1 MMGVNRLG
9 ERWSRK
15 YIVIRHYSSEQ
26 SRPEAGSGIDYAALA
41 EFRRALREFVAF
53 SATAAR
59 VEGLAPQQ
67 HQAILAIRGAPG
79 AELSVGDLAAA
90 LLIRP
95 NTAQELAGR
104 LIRAGLVT
112 RVGDPADRRRVVLR
126 LTAQAEAVLSRL
138 SVAHT
143 AELRRRRI
151 LLRDLLDRLEG

>member
-15 YIVIRHYSSEQ
+15 YIVIRHNSSEQ
-26 SRPEAGSGIDYAALA
+26 SPQDAASGIDYAALA
-41 EFRRALREFVAF
+41 EFRRTLREFVAF
-53 SATAAR
+53 SAAAAR

-67 HQAILAIRGAPG
+67 HQAILAIRGAPDG
-79 AELSVGDLAAA
+79 RLSVGDLAAA

-104 LIRAGLVT
+104 LIKAGLAT
-112 RVGDPADRRRVVLR
+112 RIGDPADRRRVVLR
-126 LTAQAEAVLSRL
+126 LTAAAEAVLSRL

-151 LLRDLLDRLEG
+151 LLRGLLDRLEG

>member
-1 MMGVNRLG
+1 MMGVNRFG

-15 YIVIRHYSSEQ
+15 YIVIRHNSSEQ
-26 SRPEAGSGIDYAALA
+26 SPPKAASGIDYAALA
-41 EFRRALREFVAF
+41 EFRRTLREFVAF
-53 SATAAR
+53 SAAAAH

-79 AELSVGDLAAA
+79 GQLSVGDLAAA

-104 LIRAGLVT
+104 LIKAGLAT
-112 RVGDPADRRRVVLR
+112 RLGDPADRRRVVLR
-126 LTAQAEAVLSRL
+126 LTTHAEAVLSRL

-143 AELRRRRI
+143 AELRRRRA
-151 LLRDLLDRLEG
+151 LLRELLDRLEG

>member
-1 MMGVNRLG
+1 
-9 ERWSRK
+9 
-15 YIVIRHYSSEQ
+15 VIRHNSSEQ

-53 SATAAR
+53 SAAAAR

-79 AELSVGDLAAA
+79 AELSVGDLAVA

-104 LIRAGLVT
+104 LLRAGLAT
-112 RVGDPADRRRVVLR
+112 RLGDPADRRRVVLR
-126 LTAQAEAVLSRL
+126 LTARAEATLSRL

-151 LLRDLLDRLEG
+151 LLRGLLDRLEG

>member
-15 YIVIRHYSSEQ
+15 YIVIRHNSSEQ
-26 SRPEAGSGIDYAALA
+26 SSRIAGSGIDYAALA
-41 EFRRALREFVAF
+41 EFRRTLREFVAF
-53 SATAAR
+53 SAAAAR

-67 HQAILAIRGAPG
+67 HQAILAIRGAPDG
-79 AELSVGDLAAA
+79 QLSVGDLAAA

-104 LIRAGLVT
+104 LIKAGLAT
-112 RVGDPADRRRVVLR
+112 RIGDPADRRRVVLR